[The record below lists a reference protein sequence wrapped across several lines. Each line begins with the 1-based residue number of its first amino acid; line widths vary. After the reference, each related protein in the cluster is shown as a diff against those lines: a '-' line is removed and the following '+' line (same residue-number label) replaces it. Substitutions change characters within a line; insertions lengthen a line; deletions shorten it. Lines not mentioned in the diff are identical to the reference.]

1 MVPISVRVKPKA
13 PTMIHMAPDD
23 GLLAMSVTLINM
35 TFHSFMK
42 EWMRPHLHQLC
53 PCALGHREILL
64 GTQGSPFIYPL
75 CVYGVSTSIISAFT
89 EPSFRPF
96 PDWGPCVSLN
106 KQSFSFGSSFPL
118 HLFGKFQST
127 QQHQAIM
134 LVWLIFHP
142 GKGVICRKWC
152 SLPTLA
158 SEQNN
163 KMTMVKSVTMVM
175 EMRKSLPWNRA
186 FL

>member
-1 MVPISVRVKPKA
+1 MVPLSIRVKPKA

-42 EWMRPHLHQLC
+42 EWMNEWMNGSSLSPTLPLC
-53 PCALGHREILL
+53 L
-64 GTQGSPFIYPL
+64 GTQGNPFIYPL

-96 PDWGPCVSLN
+96 QDWGPCVSLN
-106 KQSFSFGSSFPL
+106 KQSFSFGSCFPL

-142 GKGVICRKWC
+142 GKGIICRKWC

-158 SEQNN
+158 SKQNN